1 MWPAG
6 KHCPIGPPAT
16 LPLGWSDAAYG
27 FWLLTWAWQVD
38 GKTGVELGFNSE
50 KALLTG
56 EFVVQR
62 GAGEI

>member
-6 KHCPIGPPAT
+6 KHCLIGPPAT
-16 LPLGWSDAAYG
+16 LPLGWSAACG
-27 FWLLTWAWQVD
+27 FWLLTWVWQID
-38 GKTGVELGFNSE
+38 GQTGVELGFNSE